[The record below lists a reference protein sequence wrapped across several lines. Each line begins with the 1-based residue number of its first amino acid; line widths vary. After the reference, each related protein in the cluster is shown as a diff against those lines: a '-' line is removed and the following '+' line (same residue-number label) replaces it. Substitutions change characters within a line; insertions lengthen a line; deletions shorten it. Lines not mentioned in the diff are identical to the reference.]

1 MADTSTKTAPAAST
15 PTPAP
20 AVRAPWIRDASA
32 RYAVIGVWVLMAA
45 LFAVLI
51 PQTFLTAG
59 SFRTIFGG
67 QQALVFLAAA
77 LLVTIIVGE
86 FVDMSIAQNFG
97 LAAILVPVLHVT
109 HGWDVW
115 LASLLA
121 IVVATIVGLVNG
133 LLVVK
138 LGVNTIVVTLGMG
151 TFLFG
156 IALWASNLMPVS
168 GLPAWFGQLVL
179 VNFLGLPVSFYLG
192 LILMLAFAYVLAF
205 TPLGRNM
212 RFVGENR
219 EVSRLAGVR
228 VTRIRIGAFT
238 TAGLIAGLGGVIT
251 SAATGGFDPNVA
263 NVYLLPMFA
272 AAFLGTAILQ
282 PGRFNPLGT
291 LVAVYF
297 LATGVLGLQL
307 LGATSWVSSV
317 FYGGVLVVA
326 VTISTVLNKA
336 R

>member
-1 MADTSTKTAPAAST
+1 M
-15 PTPAP
+15 
-20 AVRAPWIRDASA
+20 
-32 RYAVIGVWVLMAA
+32 
-45 LFAVLI
+45 
-51 PQTFLTAG
+51 
-59 SFRTIFGG
+59 
-67 QQALVFLAAA
+67 
-77 LLVTIIVGE
+77 
-86 FVDMSIAQNFG
+86 
-97 LAAILVPVLHVT
+97 
-109 HGWDVW
+109 
-115 LASLLA
+115 
-121 IVVATIVGLVNG
+121 
-133 LLVVK
+133 
-138 LGVNTIVVTLGMG
+138 LG
-151 TFLFG
+151 
-156 IALWASNLMPVS
+156 
-168 GLPAWFGQLVL
+168 
-179 VNFLGLPVSFYLG
+179 
-192 LILMLAFAYVLAF
+192 FAYLLAF

-228 VTRIRIGAFT
+228 VTRIRLGAFI

-307 LGATSWVSSV
+307 LGAASWVSSV
-317 FYGGVLVVA
+317 FYGGVLVIA
-326 VTISTVLNKA
+326 VTISTVLNRA